1 MKIEIVYKNSKGEVV
16 DKRDLPKNV
25 RVSSTPRIKTLVKDK
40 YGFEYKSTR
49 SKNSE
54 VKKYFIEPMINQNK
68 FNYSEDENFIKA
80 ENDKYSITFNKKTQN
95 AEISKIIPPS
105 LFKGYVEGKTARLKT
120 ISLDIDDIQAIKDDQ
135 ELLNILVE
143 TN

>member
-25 RVSSTPRIKTLVKDK
+25 RLSSTPRIKTLVKDK

-54 VKKYFIEPMINQNK
+54 VKKYFREPIVNQNK

-80 ENDKYSITFNKKTQN
+80 ENDKYSITFNKKTQS

-120 ISLDIDDIQAIKDDQ
+120 ILLDIDDIQAIKDDQ